1 MYINKVDKEI
11 ENLNSIHHGFQ
22 TVEWTYRGFNK
33 WFFFNPGVY
42 QDNSNTDTVKTTS
55 TNPTDV

>member
-1 MYINKVDKEI
+1 MDYEI
-11 ENLNSIHHGFQ
+11 EKLNSVPHGFQ
-22 TVEWTYRGFNK
+22 TVEWCFRGFNK

-42 QDNSNTDTVKTTS
+42 RDNSNPDILPITTS